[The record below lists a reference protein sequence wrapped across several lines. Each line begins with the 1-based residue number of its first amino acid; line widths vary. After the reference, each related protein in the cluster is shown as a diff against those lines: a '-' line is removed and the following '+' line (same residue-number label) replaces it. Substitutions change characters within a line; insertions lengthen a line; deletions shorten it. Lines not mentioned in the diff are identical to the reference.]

1 VAHAATWH
9 LRGVPRRAIS
19 PALPLVPDGGPAIG
33 ASEAAHPCLTG
44 VGWNLAQS
52 LRRYAA
58 WGCELAVAAAPAT
71 ATLATLSQTLG
82 AAGGG
87 GDETAEAL
95 LWLGIGA
102 VLVVLVRRHDPLRR
116 ARSWRDAMAGFG
128 CAVRRHGVVCA
139 VAIPVLA
146 FGVFDEASIAAPQVA
161 QQLLQLLP
169 GLVAMNIAGFTAAVL
184 LLPSV
189 NGLLGTARGLAER
202 RARGVEEAA
211 TEARVGW
218 SDPRRRPAIARAL
231 IAAVTP
237 PLSLVLCV
245 PAISAAGARSLA
257 PAALVVAAGAAV
269 ALSVLAVAVAQGSP
283 GLARPR
289 PWWLAVGAG
298 AATGAA
304 AGAGPELIAAGGLF
318 GAAVGAGM
326 EVGLHLARSVGVF
339 WRHRHQL
346 PLPPGDVV
354 YRVDGREMEITLET
368 TVTTPSD
375 ETPARPDDG
384 EVTDDGW
391 RVSQLSGWCWEGT
404 KGRAQLL
411 GRRRAD
417 LLSVIHVLHPEAPGS
432 PRR

>member
-1 VAHAATWH
+1 MAHAATWH

-71 ATLATLSQTLG
+71 ATLATLSQTIG

-184 LLPSV
+184 LPSV
-189 NGLLGTARGLAER
+189 NGLLGTARGLAS
-202 RARGVEEAA
+202 AGRGV
-211 TEARVGW
+211 W
-218 SDPRRRPAIARAL
+218 K
-231 IAAVTP
+231 
-237 PLSLVLCV
+237 
-245 PAISAAGARSLA
+245 
-257 PAALVVAAGAAV
+257 
-269 ALSVLAVAVAQGSP
+269 
-283 GLARPR
+283 RPR
-289 PWWLAVGAG
+289 PKREWAG
-298 AATGAA
+298 RIRAA
-304 AGAGPELIAAGGLF
+304 A
-318 GAAVGAGM
+318 
-326 EVGLHLARSVGVF
+326 
-339 WRHRHQL
+339 
-346 PLPPGDVV
+346 PPSPA
-354 YRVDGREMEITLET
+354 
-368 TVTTPSD
+368 PS
-375 ETPARPDDG
+375 
-384 EVTDDGW
+384 
-391 RVSQLSGWCWEGT
+391 
-404 KGRAQLL
+404 
-411 GRRRAD
+411 
-417 LLSVIHVLHPEAPGS
+417 S
-432 PRR
+432 PP